1 MLSNIN
7 KSKIQE
13 NIFLLNSLRSNVLR
27 CYETLVDA
35 SFLEINV
42 NFTWTSSSTF
52 SDICSVSLIEVLTFE
67 WSYRYMEFQTLSY
80 TVEMTQ
86 CSHITE
92 HCAVQDG
99 SLLIV
104 IPSPTKLQVCRV
116 GPTVQLRQFL
126 VIPVF
131 AVMQFSCAL
140 VMLCC

>member
-1 MLSNIN
+1 
-7 KSKIQE
+7 
-13 NIFLLNSLRSNVLR
+13 
-27 CYETLVDA
+27 
-35 SFLEINV
+35 
-42 NFTWTSSSTF
+42 
-52 SDICSVSLIEVLTFE
+52 
-67 WSYRYMEFQTLSY
+67 MEFQTLSY